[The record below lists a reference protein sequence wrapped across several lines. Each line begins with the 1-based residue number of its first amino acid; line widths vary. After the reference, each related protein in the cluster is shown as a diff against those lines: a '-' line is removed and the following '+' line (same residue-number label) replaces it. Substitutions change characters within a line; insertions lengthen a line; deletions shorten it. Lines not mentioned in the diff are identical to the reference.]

1 MMFDAISL
9 HKTTQG
15 GPLHHKYA
23 EKGVRSV
30 ADTPT
35 DLVVVVVYQSVE
47 KVDNRNRL
55 ADHLLLVL
63 QVFYLLRK
71 VIGLHALH
79 QVSTIGAEESVGD
92 ERHEFEQDVSR
103 VAARKGTRQL
113 GIAVFPCLRLLLL
126 GDGAGPARDVA
137 VLPFQRVKLRVPRLS
152 RLIPCVGVAL
162 HVVIP
167 DGNKFATLVVTE
179 LEEEAVLVHL
189 T

>member
-1 MMFDAISL
+1 MRKLSSFCAEMIRYWRISL
-9 HKTTQG
+9 YG
-15 GPLHHKYA
+15 WSA
-23 EKGVRSV
+23 
-30 ADTPT
+30 PT
-35 DLVVVVVYQSVE
+35 DLVVVVMYQSVG
-47 KVDNRNRL
+47 KVGNRYHL
-55 ADHLLLVL
+55 ADHLPIVL
-63 QVFYLLRK
+63 HVFYLLHK

-79 QVSTIGAEESVGD
+79 QVSAIGAEETGRD
-92 ERHEFEQDVSR
+92 ERHEVEQDVSR

-126 GDGAGPARDVA
+126 GGDAGSARDVA
-137 VLPFQRVKLRVPRLS
+137 VLPFQRVKLRVPGFS

-167 DGNKFATLVVTE
+167 DGNKFTTLVVTE

>member
-23 EKGVRSV
+23 KNGVRSV
-30 ADTPT
+30 AVSPPN
-35 DLVVVVVYQSVE
+35 VVGIVVCHSVG
-47 KVDNRNRL
+47 KVDNRFRL
-55 ADHLLLVL
+55 ADHLPFVL

-92 ERHEFEQDVSR
+92 ERHEFEQDVPW
-103 VAARKGTRQL
+103 VAPRKGPRQL
-113 GIAVFPCLRLLLL
+113 GIAVFPCLRLLFL
-126 GDGAGPARDVA
+126 GNGAGSARDVA
-137 VLPFQRVKLRVPRLS
+137 VLPFQRVKLRVPRLT

-167 DGNKFATLVVTE
+167 EGDKFATLVVTE
-179 LEEEAVLVHL
+179 LEEVAVLAHL
-189 T
+189 P